1 MLQSK
6 SLFFLITKLY
16 NNRVRG
22 GGRET
27 HKPGNKTASNKNS
40 DNSIL
45 WWAFYVDCK
54 AKNGT
59 EGGPKVAVMRV
70 KNITSSLLYPLDQ
83 RHTEYIDENFRLHM
97 YIIQYCTYCTTS
109 YLGQKKFSG
118 SEFKIVK

>member
-22 GGRET
+22 GGET

-70 KNITSSLLYPLDQ
+70 KKY
-83 RHTEYIDENFRLHM
+83 
-97 YIIQYCTYCTTS
+97 YIIIIIPFRPKTYR
-109 YLGQKKFSG
+109 
-118 SEFKIVK
+118 VHR